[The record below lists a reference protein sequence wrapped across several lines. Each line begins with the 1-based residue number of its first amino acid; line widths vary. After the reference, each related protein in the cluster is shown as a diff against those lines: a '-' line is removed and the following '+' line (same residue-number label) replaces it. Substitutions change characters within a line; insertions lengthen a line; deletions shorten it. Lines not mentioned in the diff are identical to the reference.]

1 MLPRVLLLLAGVLL
15 LLLLP
20 MILLLLLP
28 GVLLLLLLHGVLL
41 LLLPRV
47 MRWPWMQRLFRYTL
61 SPLGGM
67 HVSTLGICWNPAS
80 WRAGLEDTTP
90 RGHS

>member
-1 MLPRVLLLLAGVLL
+1 MLPRVLLLLARVLL

-28 GVLLLLLLHGVLL
+28 GVLLLL
-41 LLLPRV
+41 PRV
-47 MRWPWMQRLFRYTL
+47 LRWPWMQRLFRYTL

-90 RGHS
+90 RGRS